1 MSKLISFALL
11 AGTLGA
17 CTLSSMPPPP
27 GESGIASF
35 CRSEGHQMGTDAYA
49 ACLSN
54 LEGFVLVQD
63 LAQRNG
69 GITPFR

>member
-1 MSKLISFALL
+1 MSKL
-11 AGTLGA
+11 LG
-17 CTLSSMPPPP
+17 
-27 GESGIASF
+27 F
-35 CRSEGHQMGTDAYA
+35 GHQMGTDAYA
-49 ACLSN
+49 VCLSN